1 MEPARALGI
10 HMTMR
15 GGEANTSGRA
25 LPETAK
31 SDFTAFYEQEFT
43 QAARF
48 AWLLVRSSAVAED
61 LAQEAFVALSRRFE
75 EIDNPRGFVH
85 RVVVNQ
91 ARTWQR
97 DERRHTL
104 KLARLSRE
112 YGPLTPPDVEL
123 FDLVGTL
130 PFRQRVVIVTRYWLG
145 WSEAEIAAVL
155 DCRPGT
161 VKSLASRALVRLR
174 MEIDDDDRG

>member
-91 ARTWQR
+91 ARTWQAHGR
-97 DERRHTL
+97 AH
-104 KLARLSRE
+104 A
-112 YGPLTPPDVEL
+112 
-123 FDLVGTL
+123 
-130 PFRQRVVIVTRYWLG
+130 
-145 WSEAEIAAVL
+145 
-155 DCRPGT
+155 
-161 VKSLASRALVRLR
+161 SLA
-174 MEIDDDDRG
+174 